1 VAPALTVLDAMEW
14 AGADVSVTEVEQRLT
29 RLRMD
34 AEQGGTTQRTSVMT
48 HIAWVPEPWL
58 PAALEVLRGLAEQH
72 PSRTIVLV
80 PEPDTGEAA
89 IDAELELSLFPL
101 GESGRSICT
110 ETVLLRL
117 RGARAHAPASI
128 VTPLLVSDLPVFCR
142 WRGEPPFGLSE
153 FEQLLG
159 VVDRLVVDSE
169 EWGDLPFAY
178 TKLAH
183 EVDRTAISDIAWQR
197 LGPWRGALAR
207 LWPGI
212 AEASTV
218 RVAGPKAD
226 ALLLA
231 AWLRTRLGR
240 DDLILDHDEAPALEL
255 VSLDGAPVVPADA
268 EQLSPS
274 DLLSNELDRFG
285 RDPIYEQALNS
296 F

>member
-1 VAPALTVLDAMEW
+1 MEW
-14 AGADVSVTEVEQRLT
+14 AGADVTVTEVEHELT
-29 RLRMD
+29 RLRME
-34 AEQGGTTQRTSVMT
+34 AELGGTAQRTSVMT

-80 PEPDTGEAA
+80 PEPDAGEAA

-169 EWGDLPFAY
+169 EWDDLPFAY
-178 TKLAH
+178 KKLAH
-183 EVDRTAISDIAWQR
+183 EVERTAISDIAWQR
-197 LGPWRGALAR
+197 LLPWRGALAR

-240 DDLILDHDEAPALEL
+240 ADLVLEHDEAAALEH
-255 VSLDGAPVVPADA
+255 VSVDRQEVVPTELDP
-268 EQLSPS
+268 LTPS
-274 DLLSNELDRFG
+274 DLLSSELDRFG
-285 RDPIYEQALNS
+285 RDPIYEQALSS

>member
-1 VAPALTVLDAMEW
+1 VLDAMEW
-14 AGADVSVTEVEQRLT
+14 AGADVTVSEVEQRLA
-29 RLRMD
+29 RLRME
-34 AEQGGTTQRTSVMT
+34 AEAGGTAQRTSVAT
-48 HIAWVPEPWL
+48 HIAWVPEAWL
-58 PAALEVLRGLAEQH
+58 PAALEVLRGLAERH

-80 PEPDTGEAA
+80 PEPDSTPAA

-101 GESGRSICT
+101 GEDGRSICT

-142 WRGEPPFGLSE
+142 WRGEPPFGLAE
-153 FEQLLG
+153 FEQLLD

-169 EWGDLPFAY
+169 EWEDLPFAY
-178 TKLAH
+178 TKLAGGL
-183 EVDRTAISDIAWQR
+183 DRAAISDIAWQR
-197 LGPWRGALAR
+197 LMPWRTALAR
-207 LWPGI
+207 LWPEI
-212 AEASTV
+212 AEATTV
-218 RVAGPKAD
+218 RVAGPKAE

-240 DDLILDHDEAPALEL
+240 DDLVLEHDEAAAVEL
-255 VSLDGAPVVPADA
+255 VAIDRQPVVPTELDP
-268 EQLSPS
+268 LTPS

-285 RDPIYEQALNS
+285 RDAIYEQVLKS

>member
-1 VAPALTVLDAMEW
+1 MEW
-14 AGADVSVTEVEQRLT
+14 VGTDVTVSEVEQRLA
-29 RLRMD
+29 RLRME
-34 AEQGGTTQRTSVMT
+34 AEAGGTAQRTSVAT
-48 HIAWVPEPWL
+48 HIAWVPEQWL
-58 PAALEVLRGLAEQH
+58 PAALEVLRGLAERH

-80 PEPDTGEAA
+80 PEPDASPAA

-101 GESGRSICT
+101 GEDGRSICT

-153 FEQLLG
+153 FEQLLD

-169 EWGDLPFAY
+169 EWEDLPFAY
-178 TKLAH
+178 KKLAGSL
-183 EVDRTAISDIAWQR
+183 DRAAISDIAWQR
-197 LGPWRGALAR
+197 LMPWRMALAR

-231 AWLRTRLGR
+231 AWLRTRLRR
-240 DDLILDHDEAPALEL
+240 DDLLLEHDAAAALEL
-255 VSLDGAPVVPADA
+255 VSVDRQPVVPIELDP
-268 EQLSPS
+268 LTPS

-285 RDPIYEQALNS
+285 RDAIYEQALKS

>member
-1 VAPALTVLDAMEW
+1 MEW
-14 AGADVSVTEVEQRLT
+14 AGADVTVTEVEQRLT

-80 PEPDTGEAA
+80 PEPDAGEAA
-89 IDAELELSLFPL
+89 IDAELELSRFPL
-101 GESGRSICT
+101 GESDRSICT

-169 EWGDLPFAY
+169 EWDDLPFAY

-183 EVDRTAISDIAWQR
+183 ETERTAISDIAWQR
-197 LGPWRGALAR
+197 LLPWRAALAQ

-212 AEASTV
+212 VEASTV
-218 RVAGPKAD
+218 EVSGPKAD

-240 DDLILDHDEAPALEL
+240 SDLLLEHDEAPALEH
-255 VSLDGAPVVPADA
+255 VSVDGQRVVPT
-268 EQLSPS
+268 ELEPLTPS

-285 RDPIYEQALNS
+285 RDPIYEQALSS

>member
-1 VAPALTVLDAMEW
+1 MEW
-14 AGADVSVTEVEQRLT
+14 VGTDVTVSEVEQRLA
-29 RLRMD
+29 RLRME
-34 AEQGGTTQRTSVMT
+34 AEAGGTAQRTSVAT
-48 HIAWVPEPWL
+48 HIAWVPEQWL
-58 PAALEVLRGLAEQH
+58 PAALEVLRGLAERH

-80 PEPDTGEAA
+80 PEPDASPAA

-101 GESGRSICT
+101 GEDGRSICT

-153 FEQLLG
+153 FEQLLD

-169 EWGDLPFAY
+169 EWEDLPFAY
-178 TKLAH
+178 KKLAGSL
-183 EVDRTAISDIAWQR
+183 DRAAISDIAWQR
-197 LGPWRGALAR
+197 LMPWRMALAR

-231 AWLRTRLGR
+231 AWLRTRLRR
-240 DDLILDHDEAPALEL
+240 DDLLLEHDAAAALEL
-255 VSLDGAPVVPADA
+255 VAVDRPPVVPIELDP
-268 EQLSPS
+268 LTPS

-285 RDPIYEQALNS
+285 RDAIYEQALKS

>member
-1 VAPALTVLDAMEW
+1 MAPALTVLDAMEW
-14 AGADVSVTEVEQRLT
+14 AGADVTVSEVEQRLA

-34 AEQGGTTQRTSVMT
+34 AESGGTAQRTSVAT
-48 HIAWVPEPWL
+48 HIAWVPEQWL
-58 PAALEVLRGLAEQH
+58 PAALEVLRGLAERH

-80 PEPDTGEAA
+80 PEPDAGESA

-101 GESGRSICT
+101 GEDGRSICT

-169 EWGDLPFAY
+169 EWDDLPYAY
-178 TKLAH
+178 TKLAQ
-183 EVDRTAISDIAWQR
+183 ELGRTAISDIAWQR
-197 LGPWRGALAR
+197 LGPWRAALAR

-212 AEASTV
+212 AEASSI
-218 RVAGPKAD
+218 RVAGPHAG

-231 AWLRTRLGR
+231 AWLRARLGR
-240 DDLILDHDEAPALEL
+240 DDLLLEHDEAPTLEA
-255 VSLDGAPVVPADA
+255 VAVDGAPVDPPDADR
-268 EQLSPS
+268 LTPS

-285 RDPIYEQALNS
+285 RDSVYEQALSS

>member
-1 VAPALTVLDAMEW
+1 MEW
-14 AGADVSVTEVEQRLT
+14 VGTDVTVSEVEQRLA
-29 RLRMD
+29 RLRME
-34 AEQGGTTQRTSVMT
+34 AEAGGTAQRTSVAT
-48 HIAWVPEPWL
+48 HIAWVPEQWL
-58 PAALEVLRGLAEQH
+58 PAALEVLRGLAERH

-80 PEPDTGEAA
+80 PEPDASPAA

-101 GESGRSICT
+101 GEDGRSICT

-153 FEQLLG
+153 FEQLLD

-169 EWGDLPFAY
+169 EWEDLPFAY
-178 TKLAH
+178 KKLAGSL
-183 EVDRTAISDIAWQR
+183 DRAAISDIAWQR
-197 LGPWRGALAR
+197 LMPWRMALAR

-231 AWLRTRLGR
+231 AWLRTRLRR
-240 DDLILDHDEAPALEL
+240 DDLLLEHDAAAALEL
-255 VSLDGAPVVPADA
+255 VAVDRQPVVPTELDP
-268 EQLSPS
+268 LTPS

-285 RDPIYEQALNS
+285 RDAIYEQALKS

>member
-1 VAPALTVLDAMEW
+1 VLDAIEW
-14 AGADVSVTEVEQRLT
+14 AGADVTVSEVEQRLAE
-29 RLRMD
+29 LRIE
-34 AEQGGTTQRTSVMT
+34 AEAGGTAQRTSVAT
-48 HIAWVPEPWL
+48 HVAWVPEPWL
-58 PAALEVLRGLAEQH
+58 PAAAEVLRGLAERH

-80 PEPDTGEAA
+80 PEPDEGKAA

-101 GESGRSICT
+101 GEDGRSICT

-142 WRGEPPFGLSE
+142 WRGEPPFGLAE
-153 FEQLLG
+153 FEQLLD

-169 EWGDLPFAY
+169 EWEDLPFAY
-178 TKLAH
+178 KKLAG
-183 EVDRTAISDIAWQR
+183 ELERAGVSDIAWQR
-197 LGPWRGALAR
+197 LLPWRAALAR

-218 RVAGPKAD
+218 RVAGPRAD

-231 AWLRTRLGR
+231 AWLRTRLRR
-240 DDLILDHDEAPALEL
+240 DDLLLEHDEAPAVEL
-255 VSLDGAPVVPADA
+255 VAVDRQPVVPTELDP
-268 EQLSPS
+268 LTPS
-274 DLLSNELDRFG
+274 DLLSNELDRYG
-285 RDPIYEQALNS
+285 RDPIYEQALRS

>member
-1 VAPALTVLDAMEW
+1 MLDAIEW
-14 AGADVSVTEVEQRLT
+14 AGADVTVSEVEHRLAE
-29 RLRMD
+29 LRME
-34 AEQGGTTQRTSVMT
+34 AEAGGTAQRTSVAT

-58 PAALEVLRGLAEQH
+58 PAATEVLRGLAERH

-80 PEPDTGEAA
+80 PEPDEGRAS

-101 GESGRSICT
+101 GEDGRSICT

-142 WRGEPPFGLSE
+142 WRGEPPFGLAE
-153 FEQLLG
+153 FEQLLD

-169 EWGDLPFAY
+169 EWEDLPFAY
-178 TKLAH
+178 KKLAG
-183 EVDRTAISDIAWQR
+183 ELDRAAISDIAWQR
-197 LGPWRGALAR
+197 LLPWRAALAR

-231 AWLRTRLGR
+231 AWLQTRLRR
-240 DDLILDHDEAPALEL
+240 DDLLLEHDEAPALEL
-255 VSLDGAPVVPADA
+255 VAVDRQPVVPTELDP
-268 EQLSPS
+268 LTPS
-274 DLLSNELDRFG
+274 DLLSNELDRYG
-285 RDPIYEQALNS
+285 RDPIYEQALKS

>member
-1 VAPALTVLDAMEW
+1 VLDAIEW
-14 AGADVSVTEVEQRLT
+14 AGAGVTVSEVEQRLA
-29 RLRMD
+29 RMRMD
-34 AEQGGTTQRTSVMT
+34 AEEGGSTQRTSVMT

-58 PAALEVLRGLAEQH
+58 PAALEVLRGLAERH

-80 PEPDTGEAA
+80 PEPDAGEAA
-89 IDAELELSLFPL
+89 IDAELELGLFPL

-169 EWGDLPFAY
+169 EWDDLPYAY
-178 TKLAH
+178 TKLAG
-183 EVDRTAISDIAWQR
+183 ELGRTAISDIAWQR
-197 LGPWRGALAR
+197 LAPWRLALAG

-212 AEASTV
+212 AEAATV
-218 RVAGPKAD
+218 RIAGPRAD
-226 ALLLA
+226 ALLLV
-231 AWLRTRLGR
+231 AWLRARLGR
-240 DDLILDHDEAPALEL
+240 ADLGLEHDEAPALER
-255 VSLDGAPVVPADA
+255 VAVDGVAVEPPAA
-268 EQLSPS
+268 EDLSPS

-285 RDPIYEQALNS
+285 RDRIYEEALSS

>member
-1 VAPALTVLDAMEW
+1 MLDAMEW
-14 AGADVSVTEVEQRLT
+14 AGADVTVSEVEQCLA
-29 RLRMD
+29 RLRME
-34 AEQGGTTQRTSVMT
+34 AEAAGTAQRTSVAT

-58 PAALEVLRGLAEQH
+58 PAAIEVLRGLAERH

-80 PEPDTGEAA
+80 PEPDASPSA

-101 GESGRSICT
+101 GEDGRSICT

-128 VTPLLVSDLPVFCR
+128 VTPLLISDLPVFCR
-142 WRGEPPFGLSE
+142 WRGEPPFGLAE

-169 EWGDLPFAY
+169 EWEDLPFAFK
-178 TKLAH
+178 KLAG
-183 EVDRTAISDIAWQR
+183 ELDRTAISDIAWQR
-197 LGPWRGALAR
+197 LLPWRAALAR

-212 AEASTV
+212 AEASSV
-218 RVAGPKAD
+218 QVAGPHAD

-231 AWLRTRLGR
+231 AWLRTRLRR
-240 DDLILDHDEAPALEL
+240 DDLLLDHEEAAALEH
-255 VSLDGAPVVPADA
+255 VAVDREPVVPVGLDP
-268 EQLSPS
+268 QTPS

-285 RDPIYEQALNS
+285 RDLIYEQALRS

>member
-1 VAPALTVLDAMEW
+1 MEW
-14 AGADVSVTEVEQRLT
+14 VGTDVTVSEVEQRLA
-29 RLRMD
+29 RLRME
-34 AEQGGTTQRTSVMT
+34 AEAGGTAQRTSVAT
-48 HIAWVPEPWL
+48 HIAWVPEQWL
-58 PAALEVLRGLAEQH
+58 PAALEVLRGLAERH

-80 PEPDTGEAA
+80 PEPDASPAA

-101 GESGRSICT
+101 GEDGRSICT

-153 FEQLLG
+153 FEQLLD

-169 EWGDLPFAY
+169 EWEDLPFAY
-178 TKLAH
+178 KKLAGSL
-183 EVDRTAISDIAWQR
+183 DRAAISDIAWQR
-197 LGPWRGALAR
+197 LMPWRMALAR

-231 AWLRTRLGR
+231 AWLRTRLRR
-240 DDLILDHDEAPALEL
+240 DDLLLEHDAAAALEL
-255 VSLDGAPVVPADA
+255 VAVDRQPVVPIELDP
-268 EQLSPS
+268 LTPS

-285 RDPIYEQALNS
+285 RDAIYEQALKS

>member
-1 VAPALTVLDAMEW
+1 MLDALEW
-14 AGADVSVTEVEQRLT
+14 TGADVSVSEVEQRLA
-29 RLRMD
+29 RLRME
-34 AEQGGTTQRTSVMT
+34 AEEGGTTQRTSVMT

-58 PAALEVLRGLAEQH
+58 PAALEVLRGLAERH

-80 PEPDTGEAA
+80 PEPDAGEAA
-89 IDAELELSLFPL
+89 IDAELELSRFPL

-169 EWGDLPFAY
+169 EWDDLPYAY
-178 TKLAH
+178 TKLA
-183 EVDRTAISDIAWQR
+183 QR
-197 LGPWRGALAR
+197 ARPHGDLRHRLAAPAAVARGARAALAR
-207 LWPGI
+207 DRGGDSPCTSPGRTPTRCCSRPGC
-212 AEASTV
+212 ARASAATTSCSSTTRRPRSSASSV
-218 RVAGPKAD
+218 DDEPVDPPDAD
-226 ALLLA
+226 
-231 AWLRTRLGR
+231 RPT
-240 DDLILDHDEAPALEL
+240 
-255 VSLDGAPVVPADA
+255 
-268 EQLSPS
+268 PS

-285 RDPIYEQALNS
+285 RDPIYEQALKS

>member
-1 VAPALTVLDAMEW
+1 VLDAIEW
-14 AGADVSVTEVEQRLT
+14 AGADVTVSEVEHRLAE
-29 RLRMD
+29 LRME
-34 AEQGGTTQRTSVMT
+34 AEAGGTAQRTSVAT

-58 PAALEVLRGLAEQH
+58 PAAIEVLRGLAERH

-80 PEPDTGEAA
+80 PEPDEGRAS

-101 GESGRSICT
+101 GEDGRSICT

-142 WRGEPPFGLSE
+142 WRGEPPFGLAE
-153 FEQLLG
+153 FEQLLD

-169 EWGDLPFAY
+169 EWEDLPFAY
-178 TKLAH
+178 KKLAG
-183 EVDRTAISDIAWQR
+183 ELDRAAISDIAWQR
-197 LGPWRGALAR
+197 LLPWRAALAR

-231 AWLRTRLGR
+231 AWLQTRLRR
-240 DDLILDHDEAPALEL
+240 DDLLLEHDEAPALEL
-255 VSLDGAPVVPADA
+255 VAVDRQPVVPTELDP
-268 EQLSPS
+268 LTPS
-274 DLLSNELDRFG
+274 DLLSNELDRYG
-285 RDPIYEQALNS
+285 RDPIYEQALKS